1 MFGGQILVSDLEA
14 IYSTEGYI
22 LFVWRLFL
30 NRLPTRDSLKRK
42 NINLDMD
49 DNSCVFCS
57 QVEESADH
65 AFMNC
70 RKIYPLRKKMLCLA
84 KMLFCPT

>member
-1 MFGGQILVSDLEA
+1 MFGGQILVADLEA

-70 RKIYPLRKKMLCLA
+70 RKIYPLWKKMLCLA